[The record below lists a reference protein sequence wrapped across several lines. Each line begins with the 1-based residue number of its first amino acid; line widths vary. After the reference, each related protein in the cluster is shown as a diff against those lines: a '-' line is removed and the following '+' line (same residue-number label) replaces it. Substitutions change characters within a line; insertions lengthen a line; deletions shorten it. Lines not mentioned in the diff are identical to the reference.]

1 VAELTACPSVAR
13 EVFINTL
20 MAEILLSA
28 CMAPVVASLE
38 CEYCLLKA
46 AVYFMVDFVE

>member
-1 VAELTACPSVAR
+1 MAELTACPSVAR